1 MKFSSRVAADSV
13 GREVG
18 VGGRTYGHTHVL
30 FIEKYW
36 RERELF
42 SEVSIFSVLN

>member
-18 VGGRTYGHTHVL
+18 VSGWTYGHTHVL
-30 FIEKYW
+30 FIKKYE
-36 RERELF
+36 RKRELF
-42 SEVSIFSVLN
+42 SGVNIFSVLK